1 MIETEVK
8 LRWATTVSE
17 AEDWVRRQGYALAE
31 ARALEVDQLFDRAS
45 GELLASDQ
53 TLRLRRRGA
62 RAIVTY
68 KGPAERQ
75 RYKSREEIEFDISS
89 AEAFLVVLDRLGYRP
104 GFRCEKYSS
113 KFADMPGADRNE
125 AGVITIDETPVGVFL
140 ELEGQKDW
148 IDSTAARLGFTADD
162 YLTMSYAALY
172 QRFRESHPQSP
183 IDMLF
188 L

>member
-1 MIETEVK
+1 M
-8 LRWATTVSE
+8 RSP
-17 AEDWVRRQGYALAE
+17 
-31 ARALEVDQLFDRAS
+31 
-45 GELLASDQ
+45 
-53 TLRLRRRGA
+53 RRGRWKWTNFLTAPAASCLPLTKRCACGVAA

-104 GFRCEKYSS
+104 GFRCEKYRS